1 VIGSE
6 RHESRRIDN
15 QLRGRSGR
23 QGDPGSSRFYL
34 SLQDDLMR
42 IFASERV
49 AGLMQKLGMEEG
61 EAIEHPWVTRSI
73 ESAQRKVEGR
83 NFDIRKEILAY
94 DDVANDQRKVIYAQR
109 NELMAADDISDII
122 SAIRADVINEA
133 ITQFIPPKTMEEQ
146 WDIAGLED
154 YVRHDLNL
162 QLPLK
167 EMVAADHSLNE
178 ARIRQLIISKAEDE
192 AKAKEGAIGVDVIR
206 HFEKSV
212 MLQVLDNSWKEH
224 LAAMDQL
231 RQGIHL
237 RGYAQ
242 KDPKQEYKREAF
254 QMFNALLDHIK
265 MEVVTILA
273 KVQVTR
279 EEDVQA
285 IDEQRQ
291 APVEMHY
298 EHAEAHSAFE
308 EDQQEEA
315 TEEPSAASEQPYVRT
330 SQKVGRND
338 PCPCGSG
345 KKYKQCHGKLS

>member
-1 VIGSE
+1 MV
-6 RHESRRIDN
+6 DA
-15 QLRGRSGR
+15 
-23 QGDPGSSRFYL
+23 D
-34 SLQDDLMR
+34 
-42 IFASERV
+42 
-49 AGLMQKLGMEEG
+49 
-61 EAIEHPWVTRSI
+61 
-73 ESAQRKVEGR
+73 R
-83 NFDIRKEILAY
+83 N
-94 DDVANDQRKVIYAQR
+94 
-109 NELMAADDISDII
+109 
-122 SAIRADVINEA
+122 
-133 ITQFIPPKTMEEQ
+133 
-146 WDIAGLED
+146 
-154 YVRHDLNL
+154 
-162 QLPLK
+162 
-167 EMVAADHSLNE
+167 LNE
-178 ARIRQLIISKAEDE
+178 PRIRQLVIDKAAEE
-192 AKAKEGAIGVDVIR
+192 AKAKETAIGADVIR

-212 MLQVLDNSWKEH
+212 MLQVLDNAWKEH

-265 MEVVTILA
+265 SEVVAILA

-291 APVEMHY
+291 APLEVHY

-308 EDQQEEA
+308 ADQDAPADDQAERG
-315 TEEPSAASEQPYVRT
+315 EQPYTRAAE
-330 SQKVGRND
+330 KVGRND